1 MGFLYMSTEPMNR
14 RFRLI
19 VVGDEI
25 LSGKRQD
32 KHLSKLIE
40 LLSERGLMMSG
51 AEYIGDEPELITA
64 TLRRSF
70 STGDVVF
77 STGGIGATPDDH
89 TRQCAANALGLSL
102 SLHSEA
108 QQLIAGRILSMAEG
122 DPVKGDLTTADNQQR
137 MKMGEFPVGSQII
150 PNSYNQIPGFSI
162 KEHYFLPGF
171 PVMAA
176 PMMAWV
182 LDTYY
187 KDLFHQID
195 FVEKGFIVPLAMES
209 SLTPLMESIENSYP
223 GIKVFSLP
231 SVGDPS
237 RGGVFSKR
245 HIELGVKGGAA
256 LVDKALPVLRKGVSD
271 LGHEIHDLP

>member
-40 LLSERGLMMSG
+40 LLSERGLIMSG
-51 AEYIGDEPELITA
+51 AEYVGDEPDVITA
-64 TLRRSF
+64 TLERSF
-70 STGDVVF
+70 AAGDVVF
-77 STGGIGATPDDH
+77 STGGIGSTPDDH
-89 TRQCAANALGLSL
+89 TRQCAAKALNLSL
-102 SLHSEA
+102 VLHPEA
-108 QQLIAGRILSMAEG
+108 QRLITGRILTMAEG
-122 DPVKGDLTTADNQQR
+122 DPIKSDLSTADNQQR
-137 MKMGEFPVGSQII
+137 MKMGEFPVGSAII
-150 PNSYNQIPGFSI
+150 PNPYNQIPGFSI

-209 SLTPLMESIENSYP
+209 SLTPLMESIENRYP

-245 HIELGVKGGAA
+245 HIELGGICF
-256 LVDKALPVLRKGVSD
+256 S
-271 LGHEIHDLP
+271 

>member
-1 MGFLYMSTEPMNR
+1 MSTNQFSK

-19 VVGDEI
+19 VIGDEI

-40 LLSERGLMMSG
+40 LLSERGLMISG
-51 AEYIGDEPELITA
+51 AEYVGDEPDLITS
-64 TLRRSF
+64 TLNRSF
-70 STGDVVF
+70 ASGDAVF
-77 STGGIGATPDDH
+77 STGGIGSTPDDH
-89 TRQCAANALGLSL
+89 TRQCAAKALDLPL
-102 SLHSEA
+102 NLHPEA
-108 QQLIAGRILSMAEG
+108 QRLISSRILMMAEG
-122 DPVKGDLTTADNQQR
+122 DPVKSDLSTADNQQR
-137 MKMGEFPVGSQII
+137 MKMGEFPVGSEII
-150 PNSYNQIPGFSI
+150 PNPYNQIPGFSI

-187 KDLFHQID
+187 KDLFHQVD

-209 SLTPLMESIENSYP
+209 SLTPLMETIENSYP
-223 GIKVFSLP
+223 GVKVFSLP

-237 RGGVFSKR
+237 KAGVFAKR
-245 HIELGVKGGAA
+245 HIELGVKGSSA
-256 LVDKALPVLRKGVSD
+256 LVDAAFLELRRGVGN

>member
-1 MGFLYMSTEPMNR
+1 MSTNQLSKK
-14 RFRLI
+14 FRLI
-19 VVGDEI
+19 VIGDEI

-40 LLSERGLMMSG
+40 LLSERGLMISG
-51 AEYIGDEPELITA
+51 AEYVGDEPDLITS
-64 TLRRSF
+64 TLKRSF
-70 STGDVVF
+70 ASGDAVF
-77 STGGIGATPDDH
+77 STGGIGSTPDDH
-89 TRQCAANALGLSL
+89 TRQCAAKALDLPL
-102 SLHSEA
+102 NLHPEA
-108 QQLIAGRILSMAEG
+108 QRLITGRILTMAEG
-122 DPVKGDLTTADNQQR
+122 DPVKSDLSTADNQQR
-137 MKMGEFPVGSQII
+137 MKMGEFPVGSEII
-150 PNSYNQIPGFSI
+150 PNPYNQIPGFSI

-182 LDTYY
+182 LDSYY
-187 KDLFHQID
+187 RDLFHQVD
-195 FVEKGFIVPLAMES
+195 FIEKGFIVPLAMES
-209 SLTPLMESIENSYP
+209 SLTPLMETIENSYP

-245 HIELGVKGGAA
+245 HIELGVKGSSS
-256 LVDKALPVLRKGVSD
+256 LVDAAFQELRQGVAN